1 MRISDWSSDV
11 CSADLEVV
19 PVVLDLRAVGQL
31 VAQAA
36 EDVGDALDR
45 AADRMQAAARGVAAG
60 QRDVD
65 GFGGQARVE
74 RGIFELGLARRK
86 RRSDRVARAVDRLAR
101 RLALVARQRA
111 QRLELRGNAAAL
123 AEDRKSTRLNSSH

>member
-11 CSADLEVV
+11 CSSDL
-19 PVVLDLRAVGQL
+19 VLDLRAVGQL

-74 RGIFELGLARRK
+74 RGIFELGLSRRK
-86 RRSDRVARAVDRLAR
+86 RRSARVARAELG
-101 RLALVARQRA
+101 RA
-111 QRLELRGNAAAL
+111 SCRERGCQYG
-123 AEDRKSTRLNSSH
+123 